1 MKLAWAFFKRDAM
14 IALSYRLDFVFQVLG
29 RLVLII
35 IFYFIV
41 KSISGVRDLSPA
53 GFQGGLFAYILVGIA
68 FADCISISM
77 TVFAKQIRE
86 GQVTGSLEVTLLAP
100 VPLSV
105 ILLCSSLWAYAFS
118 GARFL
123 FYLVVG
129 WLFLGVDLSRANWG
143 SVLVVLLL
151 TDLCFMGVGVLMAS
165 GVVTFKRG
173 DTATTLLSDL
183 MMFGSGAFFPISTF
197 PAWVQKISNAIPF
210 TPALECMRRALLK
223 GSGIGE
229 LSPRLAVLS
238 AFTVV
243 CIVAGFSC
251 FTLAVNAAKRNG
263 TLSEF

>member
-1 MKLAWAFFKRDAM
+1 MKLAWAFLKRDAL
-14 IALSYRLDFVFQVLG
+14 IALSYRLDFAFQILG
-29 RLVLII
+29 RLVLIV

-41 KSISGVRDLSPA
+41 RSFGAIKAPA
-53 GFQGGLFAYILVGIA
+53 GFGGGLFPYILVGIA
-68 FADCISISM
+68 FADCISVSM
-77 TVFAKQIRE
+77 TIFAKQIRE

-123 FYLVVG
+123 LYLVVG
-129 WLFLGVDLSRANWG
+129 ALFLGADFSRANWG
-143 SVLVVLLL
+143 SGLVILLL

-173 DTATTLLSDL
+173 DTATTLLGDL
-183 MMFGSGAFFPISTF
+183 MMFASGAFFPISNF
-197 PAWVQKISNAIPF
+197 PGWVRKISSAIPF

-223 GSGIGE
+223 GSGIAE
-229 LSPRLAVLS
+229 LSPLLETLG
-238 AFTVV
+238 AFTVI
-243 CIVAGFSC
+243 CIVAGFGC